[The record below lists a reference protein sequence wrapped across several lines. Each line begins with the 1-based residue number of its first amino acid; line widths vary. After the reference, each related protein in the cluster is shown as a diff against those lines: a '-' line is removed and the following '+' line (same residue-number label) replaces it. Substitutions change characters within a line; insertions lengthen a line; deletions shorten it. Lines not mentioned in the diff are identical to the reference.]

1 MKHHTASG
9 HISCLPDP
17 GTGVA
22 ERPQIPV
29 MMREGEGSAS
39 AWDHESSV
47 LMARPRLIPFV
58 AWESAR
64 AAAKSRSGRAPGRM
78 PCVQGFCKKGVRV

>member
-17 GTGVA
+17 GIRVA
-22 ERPQIPV
+22 ERPQVPV
-29 MMREGEGSAS
+29 TMREGEGSAS

-47 LMARPRLIPFV
+47 LNARPAFLCLLRMSKV
-58 AWESAR
+58 R
-64 AAAKSRSGRAPGRM
+64 GAAAVVLHRFAEVGSE
-78 PCVQGFCKKGVRV
+78 QVRL